1 MILHWKN
8 LLRLFLAFVLL
19 SNAVAT
25 SAAMTGHHG
34 AMGKAMQSTAA
45 AHSHNGSMAHHTH
58 EGHEH
63 MGAKHHMHDAQDQDD
78 QAGPHAA
85 DNCCQAGACCPVIGT
100 SYQFTLNHFR
110 AHPLVAYDSSFEMI
124 ALAGEIKPPRK
135 LHA

>member
-1 MILHWKN
+1 MIMHWKN

-19 SNAVAT
+19 TNAVAT

-34 AMGKAMQSTAA
+34 AMAKAMQSM
-45 AHSHNGSMAHHTH
+45 HSHSGPMAHHTH

-63 MGAKHHMHDAQDQDD
+63 MGAMHHAQDQGD
-78 QAGPHAA
+78 QTGPHAA
-85 DNCCQAGACCPVIGT
+85 DNCCQAGACCPAIGT

-110 AHPLVAYDSSFEMI
+110 AYPTVAYDSSFEMI
-124 ALAGEIKPPRK
+124 ALAGEIKPPRN